1 MFVLQKKYING
12 DLIVD
17 GTITGEHISAN
28 TITANKFSG
37 AVEEEYYSFA
47 DSQSLIFLQ
56 YVTCHEWTFPKTEL
70 SLEKGRHIGINS
82 QINMNTGTTS
92 EKTGTFTG
100 TIEVKVPE
108 ESTARVIGDFVH
120 ESYPTSYEQRVY
132 TVGNKLN
139 SFGAGYVG
147 TLATTRAW
155 RNLKF
160 VPDNELTEKVTNGD
174 FSNGTTSWTASSG
187 SISSPASGEVY
198 HGQLIITV
206 TGTDQGRAHQAIT
219 VTAGSKHR
227 VKGTFKGG
235 NGSSGKIYVSTS
247 TSPSD
252 AFLTMSSST
261 NSEVSSDIF
270 FPETTTVYVI
280 LETVGLLTNQ
290 TARFDDISVK
300 ELEDRTYADFNRFP
314 SVIVPTSG
322 TATIYHRPL
331 GSASVGSWVII
342 DTFKITFRTIPYTN
356 YMQLNSKV
364 FFGRT
369 SKELECRFRVQHL
382 YSSITS
388 AKIDD
393 CKIYMNSRLV
403 S

>member
-17 GTITGEHISAN
+17 GTITGEHITAN

-70 SLEKGRHIGINS
+70 SLEKGRHIEINS

-139 SFGAGYVG
+139 SFGAGFVG
-147 TLATTRAW
+147 NLSTTRAW

-160 VPDNELTEKVTNGD
+160 SPDNELTEKVANGD

-187 SISSPASGEVY
+187 TISSPASGQVY
-198 HGQLIITV
+198 HGQLIITK
-206 TGTDQGRAHQAIT
+206 TGTEQGRAHQSIT

-227 VKGTFKGG
+227 VKGTFVGG
-235 NGSSGKIYVSTS
+235 NGSSGNIYVSTS

-252 AFLTMSSST
+252 AFLTMSSPT
-261 NSEVSSDIF
+261 NTEVSSDIF

-280 LETVGLLTNQ
+280 LETVDLLTNQ
-290 TARFDDISVK
+290 TARFDNITVK

-331 GSASVGSWVII
+331 GSASVGSWVIV

-356 YMQLNSKV
+356 YMKFNSKV

-388 AKIDD
+388 AQIDD